1 MWVPGYLWYSCGSP
15 SVHVCQLG
23 NNLGEKFMDP
33 NLALIYLGFLWDTLE
48 ETVAL
53 AEDKT
58 TQVETKAKKLLAI
71 GSTT

>member
-1 MWVPGYLWYSCGSP
+1 M
-15 SVHVCQLG
+15 CQLV

>member
-1 MWVPGYLWYSCGSP
+1 M
-15 SVHVCQLG
+15 CQLG
-23 NNLGEKFMDP
+23 NNLSEKFMDP
-33 NLALIYLGFLWDTLE
+33 NLTLIYLGFLWDTLE

>member
-1 MWVPGYLWYSCGSP
+1 
-15 SVHVCQLG
+15 
-23 NNLGEKFMDP
+23 MDP
-33 NLALIYLGFLWDTLE
+33 NLTLIYLGFLWDTLE

>member
-1 MWVPGYLWYSCGSP
+1 M
-15 SVHVCQLG
+15 CQLG